1 MNDTELAAFET
12 QSEIKVKWQNPPTLS
27 DLKKDYTGALP
38 YHNDRV
44 KDISQWLDA
53 MHVRGTH
60 AIKPT
65 GKNSS
70 VVPKL
75 IRKQAEWRY
84 PALSEP
90 FLSTDE
96 LFQAEP
102 VTWED
107 RAIARQSTAVL
118 NYQFNNQINKQRFI
132 DSYVR
137 TAVDH
142 GTVFLRPGWESQE
155 EEYTEEEP
163 VFDYR
168 PNPAYGDLYAQLE
181 ELASGSPSDF
191 QLQVPAELQQ
201 GLQAF
206 RETGIAYE
214 PVFMGTQEVTKIRVL
229 KNQPTVEIWRPE
241 NVIVDPSCEGD
252 YEKASFVIFRTYTS
266 KSELRKRGLYKNLD
280 SIKDMGGSSV
290 LAAADSMIT
299 AAPETQNSFTFS
311 DSARQKV
318 WLYEYW
324 GFWDIHGDGIAV
336 PIVASWIGD
345 VMVRLEENPFPDQKI
360 PLIVVNYLPREFS
373 IYGESDGYL
382 LEDNQRVLGAVTR
395 GTIDLLGRSANSQ
408 IGMRKDF
415 LDVTNRRKFEQGQD
429 YEFNPN
435 VDPRA
440 GVHMHTFPEI
450 PQSALVLMQMQQQEA
465 ESLTGVKS
473 YSSGIGSAALGD
485 VAAGIRGALD
495 AASKRELGILRRL
508 AAGIVELGKRILAM
522 NGEFLTP
529 EEVVRITNSEYVS
542 ANTATLVGNFD
553 LKLSI
558 STAEENS
565 NKANDLGFMLQ
576 TAGSNMDPGL
586 YKLILADIARLKKMP
601 DLAKQIEMYQPR
613 PDEMQQQMQQ
623 LELQKAQLEVMKLQ
637 AEIQKLGA
645 TTERELAQADQLHAT
660 VDKMSLDFVEQERG
674 VAQARKK
681 ELVGE
686 QARSQ
691 IELLK
696 VKDALETRSKLL
708 DTLATYSNLRRG
720 GT

>member
-1 MNDTELAAFET
+1 MNDNELPMQQAET
-12 QSEIKVKWQNPPTLS
+12 TISVSWKNPPSLA

-44 KDISQWLDA
+44 TDISSWLDA
-53 MHVRGTH
+53 MHVRGAH
-60 AIKPT
+60 AIKAT
-65 GKNSS
+65 GKTSS

-84 PALSEP
+84 PSLSEP

-96 LFQAEP
+96 LFQTKP

-107 RAIARQSTAVL
+107 RAIAIQAAAVL
-118 NYQFNNQINKQRFI
+118 NYQFNNQLNKQRFV
-132 DSYVR
+132 DSFVR

-142 GTVFLRPGWESQE
+142 GTVFLRPGWENHE
-155 EEYTEEEP
+155 EEYLEEET
-163 VFDYR
+163 VFDLR
-168 PNPAYGDLYAQLE
+168 PNPAYGELYTQLQ
-181 ELASGSPSDF
+181 ELASDSPSDF
-191 QLQVPAELQQ
+191 QLRVPAELQQ

-206 RETGIAYE
+206 LETGIAYE
-214 PVFMGTQEVTKIRVL
+214 PIAAGAHKVTKIRVL

-241 NVIVDPSCEGD
+241 NIIVDPSCEGD
-252 YEKASFVIFRTYTS
+252 YEKANFVIFRTYTS
-266 KSELRKRGLYKNLD
+266 KSELRKQGLYKNLD
-280 SIKDMGGSSV
+280 SIGDPGSSV
-290 LAAADSMIT
+290 LAAADSVIT
-299 AAPETQNSFTFS
+299 APPESRHSFTFS
-311 DSARQKV
+311 DSARQKI

-324 GFWDIHGDGIAV
+324 GSWDIHGDGVAV
-336 PIVASWIGD
+336 PIVASWVGD
-345 VMVRLEENPFPDQKI
+345 VLVRLEENPFPDQKI
-360 PLIVVNYLPREFS
+360 PLIAVNYLPREFS

-415 LDVTNRRKFEQGQD
+415 LDVTNRRKFEKGED

-473 YSSGIGSAALGD
+473 YSSGIGAAALGD

-495 AASKRELGILRRL
+495 AASKRELSILRRL
-508 AAGIVELGKRILAM
+508 AAGIVELGKRIIAM
-522 NGEFLTP
+522 NGVFLTP
-529 EEVVRITNSEYVS
+529 EEVTRITNAPYVEADS
-542 ANTATLVGNFD
+542 ASLVGNFD

-558 STAEENS
+558 STAEENN

-601 DLAKQIEMYQPR
+601 DLARQIEMYQPQ
-613 PDEMQQQMQQ
+613 PNEMQQQLQQ
-623 LELQKAQLEVMKLQ
+623 LDLQRAQLEVMKLQ

-645 TTERELAQADQLHAT
+645 TTEKELAQADQLHAT

-674 VAQARKK
+674 VTQARKK

-691 IELLK
+691 LQLLEA
-696 VKDALETRSKLL
+696 KDAMETRAKVL
-708 DTLATYSNLRRG
+708 DALTAYSNLQNG
-720 GT
+720 G